1 MRKYLELLVI
11 VFFQYVFIQ
20 LVTFLVSLPLS
31 ALTDHP
37 ETKPGLFVLFLGFTI
52 TAGVFLAGWLSLKF
66 KWLNVPPRLLPR
78 LVGALLG
85 AYLPLLSGLLIYQT
99 LEPGN
104 PTFFIAMAASI
115 LGFHLPTWLGVKVGN
130 E

>member
-1 MRKYLELLVI
+1 MRKFLEFVVI
-11 VFFQYVFIQ
+11 AFFQYVFIQ

-37 ETKPGLFVLFLGFTI
+37 ETKPGLFVLFLGITI
-52 TAGVFLAGWLSLKF
+52 SIGVFLAGWLALKF
-66 KWLNVPPRLLPR
+66 KWLNVQPKLLLRLIGT
-78 LVGALLG
+78 VLG
-85 AYLPLLSGLLIYQT
+85 AYIPLLIGLLIYQT

-115 LGFHLPTWLGVKVGN
+115 LGFHLPTWLGGKSAN
-130 E
+130 P